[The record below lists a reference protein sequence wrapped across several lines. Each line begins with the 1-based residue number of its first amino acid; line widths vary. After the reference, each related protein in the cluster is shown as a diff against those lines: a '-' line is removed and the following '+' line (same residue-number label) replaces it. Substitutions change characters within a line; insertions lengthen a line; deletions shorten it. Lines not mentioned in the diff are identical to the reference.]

1 MKRTVIQL
9 LCLCFVGLLA
19 AACGTLGDLGNLE
32 DILGSR
38 GPDDSSD
45 IEGTVTD
52 VDVRDRRID
61 LDVHEVNNLREDRP
75 DSSIYYDS
83 NTVVLYEGD
92 RYEPEDLERGDV
104 IVVEGANE
112 GSRYVADEIEVVRN
126 VRGR

>member
-1 MKRTVIQL
+1 MRLALPL
-9 LCLCFVGLLA
+9 LLLA
-19 AACGTLGDLGNLE
+19 AACGSLGDLGNLE

-38 GPDDSSD
+38 GPSDSSD
-45 IEGTVTD
+45 IEGTVTG

-61 LDVHEVNNLREDRP
+61 LDVHQVNNLREDSP
-75 DSSIYYDS
+75 DSSVYYDS
-83 NTVVLYEGD
+83 DTVVLYEGG

-112 GSRYVADEIEVVRN
+112 SGRYVADEIEVVRN